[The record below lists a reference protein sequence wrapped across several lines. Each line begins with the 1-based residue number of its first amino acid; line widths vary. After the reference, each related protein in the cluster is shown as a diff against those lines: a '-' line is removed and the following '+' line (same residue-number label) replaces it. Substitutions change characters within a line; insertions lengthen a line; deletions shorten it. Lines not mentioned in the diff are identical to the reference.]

1 MQRIIITSIRL
12 ILLAAVFLFSG
23 QVSVH
28 AKTVGIVMTGDIP
41 FYHAIHKELLK
52 EMSSYFDEKNIE
64 VVTQTPLPNPM
75 AWTNAARKLKA
86 LGSEVI
92 VAYGL
97 PATLATMKEAG
108 GIPVVYAGVYSPE
121 TMNVAGKRATGISST
136 VSIKTVLRKLKSISD
151 LKNIGIVF
159 NKTEKDSIIQA
170 REVKKF
176 EKKLGF
182 KTVLLSISSSKIEG
196 GDKIAKCDALLLTSC
211 SAGMCKPHLPEIVKL
226 ARQSNVPTVA
236 LISGAESMVVMTL
249 SPSATEQGVKAAGM
263 LRKVLEG
270 ESIANI
276 PPLDPEEVELI
287 VNLKEARGMGIEM
300 SKEILD
306 SATRVIE

>member
-1 MQRIIITSIRL
+1 MHRTIITAIRL
-12 ILLAAVFLFSG
+12 ILLAAVFLFFG

-121 TMNVAGKRATGISST
+121 TMNVGGKRATGISST
-136 VSIKTVLRKLKSISD
+136 VSISTVLRKLKSISD

-182 KTVLLSISSSKIEG
+182 KTVLISISSGKME
-196 GDKIAKCDALLLTSC
+196 GDKIATCDALLLTSC

-226 ARQSNVPTVA
+226 ARESKVPTVA

-249 SPSATEQGVKAAGM
+249 APSATEQGLKAAGM

-300 SKEILD
+300 SAEILD

>member
-1 MQRIIITSIRL
+1 MHRTIITAIRL

-108 GIPVVYAGVYSPE
+108 GISVIYAGVYSPE
-121 TMNVAGKRATGISST
+121 TMNVGGKRATGISST
-136 VSIKTVLRKLKSISD
+136 VSIGTMLRKLKSISD

-182 KTVLLSISSSKIEG
+182 KTVLISISSGKME
-196 GDKIAKCDALLLTSC
+196 GDKIATCDALLLTSC

-226 ARQSNVPTVA
+226 ARESKVPTVA

-249 SPSATEQGVKAAGM
+249 APSATEQGQKAAEM

-300 SKEILD
+300 SAEILD

>member
-28 AKTVGIVMTGDIP
+28 AKTVGIVMTGDIT
-41 FYHAIHKELLK
+41 FYHKIHEELLK

-108 GIPVVYAGVYSPE
+108 GIPVIYAGVYSPE
-121 TMNVAGKRATGISST
+121 TMNVGGKRATGISST
-136 VSIKTVLRKLKSISD
+136 VSIRTVLLKLKSISN
-151 LKNIGIVF
+151 LARIGIVF

-182 KTVLLSISSSKIEG
+182 KTVLISISSGKME
-196 GDKIAKCDALLLTSC
+196 GDKIATCDALLLTSC

-226 ARQSNVPTVA
+226 ARESKVPTVA

-249 SPSATEQGVKAAGM
+249 APSATEQGLKAAEM

-300 SKEILD
+300 SAEILD

>member
-1 MQRIIITSIRL
+1 MQRIIITAIRL
-12 ILLAAVFLFSG
+12 ILLAAVFLFFG

-28 AKTVGIVMTGDIP
+28 AKTVGIVMTGDIT
-41 FYHAIHKELLK
+41 FYHKIHEELLK

-108 GIPVVYAGVYSPE
+108 GIPVIYAGVYSPE
-121 TMNVAGKRATGISST
+121 TMNVGGKRATGISST
-136 VSIKTVLRKLKSISD
+136 VSIPTMLRKLKSISN
-151 LKNIGIVF
+151 LARIGIVF

-176 EKKLGF
+176 EKELGF
-182 KTVLLSISSSKIEG
+182 KTVLISISSGKME
-196 GDKIAKCDALLLTSC
+196 GDKIATCDALLLTSC

-226 ARQSNVPTVA
+226 ARESKVPTVA

-249 SPSATEQGVKAAGM
+249 APSATEQGLKAAEM

-270 ESIANI
+270 ESIANV
-276 PPLDPEEVELI
+276 PPLDPEEIELI

-300 SKEILD
+300 SAEILD

>member
-1 MQRIIITSIRL
+1 MQRIIITAIRL

-23 QVSVH
+23 QVSLH

-108 GIPVVYAGVYSPE
+108 GIPVIYAGVYSPE
-121 TMNVAGKRATGISST
+121 TMNVGGKRATGIS
-136 VSIKTVLRKLKSISD
+136 
-151 LKNIGIVF
+151 
-159 NKTEKDSIIQA
+159 
-170 REVKKF
+170 
-176 EKKLGF
+176 
-182 KTVLLSISSSKIEG
+182 
-196 GDKIAKCDALLLTSC
+196 
-211 SAGMCKPHLPEIVKL
+211 
-226 ARQSNVPTVA
+226 
-236 LISGAESMVVMTL
+236 
-249 SPSATEQGVKAAGM
+249 
-263 LRKVLEG
+263 
-270 ESIANI
+270 
-276 PPLDPEEVELI
+276 
-287 VNLKEARGMGIEM
+287 
-300 SKEILD
+300 
-306 SATRVIE
+306 